1 MKNRFIIILLL
12 CAVCTRAM
20 AQGDGGKTLKEVVV
34 NGARVVNKADG
45 LVVYPTAEQ
54 KEAATSGYTLLQSID
69 LPELRVDITARTITA
84 LSNRGAVQVRI
95 NGIVADANALA
106 ALDCMAVERIEY
118 IDRPGVRYGDDT
130 GYVINIITR
139 RATGGF
145 SAGADLTNCLTS
157 VSGTNSLFG
166 RTNRGKSQWEAAY
179 SLGYSDTDGDRMEET
194 AVYTMPDGTRRTR
207 ERSDLS
213 GNLRTWQ
220 HDATLTYNRA
230 DSDRYVLQAKLGC
243 LLSHTPEDS
252 RTSRIAIDGDAYQ
265 SLRSSTDRSLSPSA
279 DIYWQ
284 TQVGRHQS
292 LTANAVF
299 TAFFTDYDYSDNDG
313 DPYIYNVDGRAWSL
327 TGETIYENRLRP
339 FTLSAGAQYRH
350 KHIDNGYT
358 GDVSVRNRSTT
369 RSIYVFGQLSGT
381 LWDIGYTAGMG
392 MSHVAFRQTGHDYR
406 FLLPRP
412 KLSLSRPLTG
422 RLKLAYDFEMS
433 LRISA
438 IANTNAVTLR
448 RNTLE
453 VERGNADLR
462 PTRVTE
468 HTLRLSYAAP
478 RVSGR
483 AEIYYRLNDRPNLM
497 KYIRETDGD
506 GRTVFVYTQQN
517 QPGCDM
523 LAATL
528 YANWQVVPKRLK
540 IGAYGGVFRFFNVGD
555 DYRHYHT
562 SFNGS
567 LSASAFLGPFT
578 LTGYIDNGWNFME
591 GELRGRQGS
600 YSVVSAQYRHG
611 NLSLSLRWQR
621 PLKSDSRSFHSE
633 MLSRYVHKDTSQYS
647 SDNANRLSLN
657 LTWTLNRGRKYAD
670 IERTINHRDTDA
682 GVMKQSKNP

>member
-1 MKNRFIIILLL
+1 MNMNNRLIIALLL
-12 CAVCTRAM
+12 CAACTVAT
-20 AQGDGGKTLKEVVV
+20 AQDDGGKTLKEVVV

-45 LVVYPTAEQ
+45 QTIYPTAEQ
-54 KEAATSGYTLLQSID
+54 KEAATSGYALLHSMA
-69 LPELRVDITARTITA
+69 LPELRVDVTTRTITA

-95 NGIVADANALA
+95 NGIVADANALI
-106 ALDCMAVERIEY
+106 ALDCRAVERIEY
-118 IDRPGVRYGDDT
+118 IDRPGVRYGDGT

-145 SAGADLTNCLTS
+145 SVGADLTNCLTS
-157 VSGTNSLFG
+157 EGGTNNLFG
-166 RTNRGKSQWEAAY
+166 RANKGKSQWEAAY
-179 SLGYSDTDGDRMEET
+179 SIGYSDTGGDRMEET
-194 AVYTMPDGTRRTR
+194 AVYTMPDGATRTR

-213 GNLRTWQ
+213 GSIRSWQ
-220 HDATLTYNRA
+220 HNATLTYNRA
-230 DSDRYVLQAKLGC
+230 DSDRYVLQAKVGC
-243 LLSHTPEDS
+243 LLSDMPKNNE
-252 RTSRIAIDGDAYQ
+252 TSLIAIDGDAYQ

-284 TQVGRHQS
+284 TQAGRHQS
-292 LTANAVF
+292 LTANAVL

-313 DPYIYNVDGRAWSL
+313 GSYMYNVDGRAWSL
-327 TGETIYENRLRP
+327 TGEAIYENRLRP

-350 KHIDNGYT
+350 KHIDNDYK

-369 RSIYVFGQLSGT
+369 RNIYVFGQLSGT
-381 LWDIGYTAGMG
+381 IWDIGYTAGMG
-392 MSHVAFRQTGHDYR
+392 IGYVSFRQTGHDYR

-412 KLSLSRPLTG
+412 KLSVSRPLTG

-468 HTLRLSYAAP
+468 HTLRLSYADP
-478 RVSGR
+478 HVSGR
-483 AEIYYRLNDRPNLM
+483 AEVYYRQNDRPNLM
-497 KYIRETDGD
+497 KYIRETDDD
-506 GRTVFVYTQQN
+506 GHTVFVYTQQN

-523 LAATL
+523 LAGTL
-528 YANWQVVPKRLK
+528 YANWQVIPKCLN
-540 IGAYGGVFRFFNVGD
+540 IAAYGGVYRFFNVGD

-567 LSASAFLGPFT
+567 LMATAFLGPFT

-611 NLSLSLRWQR
+611 NVSLSLHWQR
-621 PLKSDSRSFHSE
+621 PLLNESRSYHGE
-633 MLSRYVHKDTSQYS
+633 ILSRYVHKDTSLYS
-647 SDNANRLSLN
+647 RDDTNRLSIN

-670 IERTINHRDTDA
+670 IERTMNHRDTDA
-682 GVMKQSKNP
+682 GVMK